1 VKKIYK
7 EVEFE
12 VDVKFHLV
20 SSIMSFI
27 PVSKLILSIP
37 HICRGHHGRCPC
49 KKILSGVKFS
59 RLNAKNCMFY
69 TFWGYL
75 L

>member
-27 PVSKLILSIP
+27 PVSKLDLSFCLQIFAT
-37 HICRGHHGRCPC
+37 
-49 KKILSGVKFS
+49 S
-59 RLNAKNCMFY
+59 
-69 TFWGYL
+69 
-75 L
+75 